1 VGLDVGVG
9 ARDLPLHLHQDR
21 VAVREQLLD
30 VRLAHLVHALLRVGR
45 AFGGAPEDGEQLL
58 VGAVAAG
65 EEELALGA
73 EEAEQV
79 RLADAGLAGDR
90 LGRGAVVAAD
100 GEMADRDG
108 EDLLAALLGG
118 LAGAGLDGDAV

>member
-1 VGLDVGVG
+1 VQAGLGVAP
-9 ARDLPLHLHQDR
+9 AR
-21 VAVREQLLD
+21 
-30 VRLAHLVHALLRVGR
+30 
-45 AFGGAPEDGEQLL
+45 GGAAEDGEQLL

-100 GEMADRDG
+100 GEMADGDA
-108 EDLLAALLGG
+108 EDLLATLLGG
-118 LAGAGLDGDAV
+118 LADAGLDGDDSYVSESSLLSPHLDGDLLDR